1 MTRTATI
8 KTTAGALCLA
18 AALLVP
24 GIARAAA
31 SSAAQSSSTSVLRYW
46 TSQRMESAR
55 PADAGT
61 DGFGHPSHGIAGRRM
76 PVHGAGKLRSIAPRL
91 AANDAVLSPL
101 EALLPRSAQATKAYP
116 YPFTRDLWHGPADDL
131 VRATEGKVFFTKS
144 DGRPYVC
151 SATAISSANESV
163 VWTAGHCVNTGGRGS
178 TFHTNW
184 MFVPAYDHG
193 DAPYGKWAA
202 RMLYTT
208 QQWASSASFRYDFGA
223 VVVAPLPTG
232 ETLNYVVGGQGIT
245 FNASANQRF
254 LELGYPQAA
263 PFDGQSLYYC
273 DTTAAVLSSPDR
285 VYGPQTIG
293 VGCDMTGGASGGG
306 WLIGFDGVGGYVDSV
321 NSYKI
326 VAPVSLAQPLA
337 MYGPYQGDVAAGLFD
352 AAQNYR

>member
-31 SSAAQSSSTSVLRYW
+31 SASAQSSSTSVLRYW
-46 TSQRMESAR
+46 TTQRMEQAR
-55 PADAGT
+55 PADLDAAGY
-61 DGFGHPSHGIAGRRM
+61 RL
-76 PVHGAGKLRSIAPRL
+76 PVHGSTDVRRGRPRSIAPRL
-91 AANDAVLSPL
+91 AADEALLSPL
-101 EALLPRSAQATKAYP
+101 AALAPRGAAAPRAYP
-116 YPFTRDLWHGPADDL
+116 YPFTRDLWRGPADDL

-163 VWTAGHCVNTGGRGS
+163 VWTAGHCVSTGGRGA

-193 DAPYGKWAA
+193 SAPYGKWAA

-208 QQWASSASFRYDFGA
+208 QQWASSGSFRYDFGA
-223 VVVAPLPTG
+223 VVVAPLPSG
-232 ETLNYVVGGQGIT
+232 ETLNYAVGGQGIT
-245 FNASANQRF
+245 FNAAPNQRF
-254 LELGYPQAA
+254 LELGYPQAP

-273 DTTAAVLSSPDR
+273 DTAAAVLSDPDR

-326 VAPVSLAQPLA
+326 VAPASLAQPLA
-337 MYGPYQGDVAAGLFD
+337 MYGPYQGDVAASLFD